1 MQTDVPE
8 QQLGPLEGRE
18 GRTQLEPEE
27 VGVGHRQVGEV
38 GLLAPLVRVWAL
50 PELRRHIFRAHRS
63 FLGV

>member
-8 QQLGPLEGRE
+8 QQLGPLERE
-18 GRTQLEPEE
+18 GRTQLEPE

-50 PELRRHIFRAHRS
+50 LELRRHIFRAHRP